1 MRPSAEKNRGRPV
14 RGRARRRRRAGCTAT
29 AARSPSRWTTAQSS
43 ATHSRIW
50 NRRRARS
57 PSCRDPCSRPRR
69 GSPGPGTPA
78 ACARTAPA
86 SPFAPN
92 RIPPPATA
100 LPARRASP
108 SRPAGGRSPSL
119 RGNPG
124 VNRAFVRPCSI
135 RWLIFAFIATDL
147 QLHLSEI
154 LPPPRPGPPTSSP
167 WPGRGRG
174 GRAVGKRVAARPV
187 ASHVADNTAQETS
200 MAELQDNLL
209 PPTFNR
215 LAWSNLAAQFAEQ
228 IALAAAPIVAVL
240 LLGVGEG
247 QTGLLQTALTLPFIL
262 FAIPAGLL
270 ADRISRRWLMAGS
283 EALRAAALLGVLLL
297 IWLGLLT
304 LPLLALLGFI
314 AVCGTVAYSVAAPA
328 LVPSLV
334 LPNSLPAANARIEL
348 ARTVAFASGPAL
360 GGVLVGWVGAAPAFG
375 FAAALSVSAVVL
387 LSGIYEPPREP
398 APRRHPLQEIK
409 EGAAF
414 VLHHPLLRP
423 VFATQFIFNIA
434 SFLVLAVFVPYA
446 IRRLGLSASGV
457 GTTLAMY
464 GVGMVVGALAATRVM
479 KRLAFGTVIGLG
491 PVTGFVA
498 AAVMALTT
506 VIATPLL
513 AGLSFFLL
521 GVGPILWVI
530 STTTLRQSVTPPSLL
545 GRVSA
550 INIMSYG
557 ARPVGSA
564 LGAIVGGLYSAEA
577 CLYLAVVIF
586 GAQALVILMSPAV
599 SLARQP
605 QMVGEPVKA
614 LRAC

>member
-1 MRPSAEKNRGRPV
+1 
-14 RGRARRRRRAGCTAT
+14 
-29 AARSPSRWTTAQSS
+29 
-43 ATHSRIW
+43 
-50 NRRRARS
+50 
-57 PSCRDPCSRPRR
+57 
-69 GSPGPGTPA
+69 
-78 ACARTAPA
+78 
-86 SPFAPN
+86 
-92 RIPPPATA
+92 
-100 LPARRASP
+100 
-108 SRPAGGRSPSL
+108 
-119 RGNPG
+119 
-124 VNRAFVRPCSI
+124 
-135 RWLIFAFIATDL
+135 
-147 QLHLSEI
+147 
-154 LPPPRPGPPTSSP
+154 
-167 WPGRGRG
+167 
-174 GRAVGKRVAARPV
+174 
-187 ASHVADNTAQETS
+187 
-200 MAELQDNLL
+200 MAELQDNRL
-209 PPTFNR
+209 PATFNR
-215 LAWSNLAAQFAEQ
+215 LAWSNLAAQSAEQ

-247 QTGLLQTALTLPFIL
+247 RTGLLQTALTLPFIL

-283 EALRAAALLGVLLL
+283 EALRAAALIAILVLIGLD
-297 IWLGLLT
+297 LLT
-304 LPLLALLGFI
+304 LPLLALLGFV

-334 LPNSLPAANARIEL
+334 PSTLLPAANARIEL

-387 LSGIYEPPREP
+387 LSGIYEPARAP
-398 APRRHPLQEIK
+398 APRRHPLQEIR

-414 VLHHPLLRP
+414 VLHHRLLRP
-423 VFATQFIFNIA
+423 VFVTQFIFNTA
-434 SFLVLAVFVPYA
+434 SFLLLAVFVPYA
-446 IRRLGLSASGV
+446 VRHLGLSATGV

-464 GVGMVVGALAATRVM
+464 GVGMVVGALLATRVM
-479 KRLAFGTVIGLG
+479 RRLPFGTVIGLG

-506 VIATPLL
+506 IVPMPML
-513 AGLSFFLL
+513 AALSFFLL
-521 GVGPILWVI
+521 GAGPILWVI

-557 ARPVGSA
+557 ARPIGSA
-564 LGAIVGGLYSAEA
+564 LGAIVGGFYGAEA

-605 QMVGEPVKA
+605 EMVGEPAKG
-614 LRAC
+614 LQAC